1 MSFLALFFRDHPVLA
16 TKTMGDILSEFI
28 QLLVGGISDLATGI
42 GSGVNGFVKDL
53 FLVVDSTGAI
63 SGLSTFGGI
72 VAIFG
77 GIALAV
83 GITTLI
89 FNWIRSIGN

>member
-1 MSFLALFFRDHPVLA
+1 MSSLALIFSNPA
-16 TKTMGDILSEFI
+16 IAAKTMGDILSEFI
-28 QLLVGGISDLATGI
+28 QLLVGGIKDLATGV

-53 FLVVDSTGAI
+53 FLEVDSTGVI

>member
-1 MSFLALFFRDHPVLA
+1 MSFLALAVSNPALA
-16 TKTMGDILSEFI
+16 AKTMGEILSDFI
-28 QLLVGGISDLATGI
+28 QLLVGGIKDLATGI
-42 GSGVNGFVKDL
+42 GSGVNAFVKDL
-53 FLVVDSTGAI
+53 FLEVDAQGAI
-63 SGLSTFGGI
+63 TGLSTFGGVI
-72 VAIFG
+72 AIFG

>member
-1 MSFLALFFRDHPVLA
+1 MSFLALAVSNPALA
-16 TKTMGDILSEFI
+16 AKTMGDILTDFI
-28 QLLVGGISDLATGI
+28 QLLVGGIADMATGI
-42 GSGVNGFVKDL
+42 GTGVNGFVKDL
-53 FLVVDSTGAI
+53 FLEVDAQGAI
-63 SGLSTFGGI
+63 TGLSTFGGVI
-72 VAIFG
+72 AIFG

>member
-1 MSFLALFFRDHPVLA
+1 MSFLALVFRHPILA
-16 TKTMGDILSEFI
+16 AKTMGDILSEFI
-28 QLLVGGISDLATGI
+28 KLLVGGISDLATGI

-53 FLVVDSTGAI
+53 FLEVDAQGAI
-63 SGLSTFGGI
+63 TGLSTFGGVI
-72 VAIFG
+72 AIFG

-89 FNWIRSIGN
+89 FNWIRSIGK

>member
-1 MSFLALFFRDHPVLA
+1 MSFLALLFSNPALSA
-16 TKTMGDILSEFI
+16 KSMGDILKDFI
-28 QLLVGGISDLATGI
+28 QLLVGGVTDMATGI
-42 GSGVNGFVKDL
+42 GTGVNGFVKDL
-53 FLVVDSTGAI
+53 FLEVDAQGAI
-63 SGLSTFGGI
+63 TGLSTFGGVI
-72 VAIFG
+72 AIFG

>member
-1 MSFLALFFRDHPVLA
+1 MTA
-16 TKTMGDILSEFI
+16 ILTEFI
-28 QLLVGGISDLATGI
+28 DLLVGGISNLATGI
-42 GSGVNGFVKDL
+42 GAGVNGFVQDL
-53 FLVVDSTGAI
+53 FLSVSETGAVE
-63 SGLSTFGGI
+63 GLSTFGAV

-77 GIALAV
+77 GVGLAV

>member
-1 MSFLALFFRDHPVLA
+1 MSFLSLFFRDPVFA
-16 TKTMGDILSEFI
+16 AKTMGDILSDFI
-28 QLLVGGISDLATGI
+28 QLLVGGIKDLATGV

-53 FLVVDSTGAI
+53 FLEVDSTGVI

>member
-1 MSFLALFFRDHPVLA
+1 MSFLAVLFRNPVLA
-16 TKTMGDILSEFI
+16 AKTMGDILSDFI
-28 QLLVGGISDLATGI
+28 KLLVGGIKDLATGVA
-42 GSGVNGFVKDL
+42 SGVNGFVKDL
-53 FLVVDSTGAI
+53 FLEVDAQGAI
-63 SGLSTFGGI
+63 TGLSTFGGVI
-72 VAIFG
+72 AIFG

>member
-1 MSFLALFFRDHPVLA
+1 MSFLALVFRNPVLA
-16 TKTMGDILSEFI
+16 AKTMGDILSEFI
-28 QLLVGGISDLATGI
+28 QLLVGGIKDLATGV
-42 GSGVNGFVKDL
+42 GTGVNGFVKDL
-53 FLVVDSTGAI
+53 ILDVDSTGAI

>member
-1 MSFLALFFRDHPVLA
+1 MSSLALVFRNPVLA
-16 TKTMGDILSEFI
+16 AKTMGDILSEFI
-28 QLLVGGISDLATGI
+28 QLLVGGIKDLATGV

-53 FLVVDSTGAI
+53 FLEVDSAGAI

>member
-1 MSFLALFFRDHPVLA
+1 MGAVL
-16 TKTMGDILSEFI
+16 TEFI
-28 QLLVGGISDLATGI
+28 ELLVSGISALASGI
-42 GSGVNGFVKDL
+42 GSGVNGYVQDL
-53 FLVVDSTGAI
+53 FLTVSETGEVT
-63 SGLSTFGGI
+63 GLSTFGGI

-83 GITTLI
+83 GLTTLI

>member
-1 MSFLALFFRDHPVLA
+1 MSFLALFFRNPVLA
-16 TKTMGDILSEFI
+16 AKTMGDILSEFI
-28 QLLVGGISDLATGI
+28 QLLVGGIKDLATGV
-42 GSGVNGFVKDL
+42 GTGVNGFVKDL
-53 FLVVDSTGAI
+53 FLDVDSTGAI

>member
-1 MSFLALFFRDHPVLA
+1 MTA
-16 TKTMGDILSEFI
+16 ILTEFI
-28 QLLVGGISDLATGI
+28 QLLVGGISELAQGI

-53 FLVVDSTGAI
+53 FLITESNGSVT
-63 SGLSTFGGI
+63 GLSTFGGV

>member
-1 MSFLALFFRDHPVLA
+1 MSFLALVFRDPVLA
-16 TKTMGDILSEFI
+16 AKTMGDILSEFI
-28 QLLVGGISDLATGI
+28 QLLVGGIKDLATGV

-53 FLVVDSTGAI
+53 FLEVDSTGAI

>member
-1 MSFLALFFRDHPVLA
+1 MSFLALFFRNPVLA
-16 TKTMGDILSEFI
+16 AKTMGDILLEFI
-28 QLLVGGISDLATGI
+28 QLLVGGIKDLATGV

-53 FLVVDSTGAI
+53 FLEVDAQGAI
-63 SGLSTFGGI
+63 TGLSTFGGI

>member
-1 MSFLALFFRDHPVLA
+1 MSFLSLLFRNPVLA
-16 TKTMGDILSEFI
+16 AKTMGDILSEFI
-28 QLLVGGISDLATGI
+28 QLLVGGIKDLATGVA
-42 GSGVNGFVKDL
+42 SGVNGFVKDL
-53 FLVVDSTGAI
+53 FLDVDSTGAI

>member
-1 MSFLALFFRDHPVLA
+1 MSFLALVFRNPVLA
-16 TKTMGDILSEFI
+16 AKTMGDILKDFI
-28 QLLVGGISDLATGI
+28 QLLVGGVTDLATGI
-42 GSGVNGFVKDL
+42 GTGVNGFVKDL
-53 FLVVDSTGAI
+53 FLEVDAQGAI
-63 SGLSTFGGI
+63 TGLSTFGGV

>member
-1 MSFLALFFRDHPVLA
+1 M
-16 TKTMGDILSEFI
+16 TEILTEFI
-28 QLLVGGISDLATGI
+28 DLLVGGITNLATGI
-42 GSGVNGFVKDL
+42 GSGVNGFVQDL
-53 FLVVDSTGAI
+53 FLRVSDAGAVE
-63 SGLSTFGGI
+63 GLSTFGGV

-77 GIALAV
+77 GIGLAV

>member
-1 MSFLALFFRDHPVLA
+1 MSFLGLVFRHPILA
-16 TKTMGDILSEFI
+16 AKTMGDILSEFI
-28 QLLVGGISDLATGI
+28 QLLVGGIKDLATGV

-53 FLVVDSTGAI
+53 FLEVDSTGAI

>member
-1 MSFLALFFRDHPVLA
+1 MSFLALLFRNPVLA
-16 TKTMGDILSEFI
+16 VKTMGEILTDFI
-28 QLLVGGISDLATGI
+28 QLLVGGIKDLASGV

-53 FLVVDSTGAI
+53 FLEVDAQGAI
-63 SGLSTFGGI
+63 TGLSTFGGI
-72 VAIFG
+72 IAIFG

>member
-1 MSFLALFFRDHPVLA
+1 MSFLAFVFRNPVLA
-16 TKTMGDILSEFI
+16 AKTMGDILSEFI
-28 QLLVGGISDLATGI
+28 QLLIGGIKDLATGI

-53 FLVVDSTGAI
+53 FLEVDAQGAI
-63 SGLSTFGGI
+63 TGLSTFGGVI
-72 VAIFG
+72 AIFG

>member
-1 MSFLALFFRDHPVLA
+1 M
-16 TKTMGDILSEFI
+16 
-28 QLLVGGISDLATGI
+28 
-42 GSGVNGFVKDL
+42 NGFVKDL
-53 FLVVDSTGAI
+53 FLEVDAQGAI
-63 SGLSTFGGI
+63 TGLSTFGGV

>member
-1 MSFLALFFRDHPVLA
+1 MSYLAIVFRDPVFA
-16 TKTMGDILSEFI
+16 AKTMGDILSEFI
-28 QLLVGGISDLATGI
+28 NLLVGGIKDLATGV

-53 FLVVDSTGAI
+53 FLEVDSTGAI

>member
-1 MSFLALFFRDHPVLA
+1 MSFLSLLVRHPVLA

-28 QLLVGGISDLATGI
+28 KLLVGGISDLATGI

-53 FLVVDSTGAI
+53 FLEVDAQGAI
-63 SGLSTFGGI
+63 TGLSTFGGVI
-72 VAIFG
+72 AIFG

-89 FNWIRSIGN
+89 FNWIRSIGK

>member
-1 MSFLALFFRDHPVLA
+1 MSFLALVFRHPLLA
-16 TKTMGDILSEFI
+16 AKTMGDILSEFI
-28 QLLVGGISDLATGI
+28 KLLVGGISDLATGI

-53 FLVVDSTGAI
+53 FLEVDAQGAI
-63 SGLSTFGGI
+63 TGLSTFGGVI
-72 VAIFG
+72 AIFG

-83 GITTLI
+83 GISTLI

>member
-1 MSFLALFFRDHPVLA
+1 MSFLALVFRNPVLA
-16 TKTMGDILSEFI
+16 AKTMGDILSDFI
-28 QLLVGGISDLATGI
+28 QLLVGGIKDLATGI
-42 GSGVNGFVKDL
+42 GTGVNGFVKDL
-53 FLVVDSTGAI
+53 FLEVDAQGAI
-63 SGLSTFGGI
+63 TGLSVFGGV

-89 FNWIRSIGN
+89 FVWIRSIGN